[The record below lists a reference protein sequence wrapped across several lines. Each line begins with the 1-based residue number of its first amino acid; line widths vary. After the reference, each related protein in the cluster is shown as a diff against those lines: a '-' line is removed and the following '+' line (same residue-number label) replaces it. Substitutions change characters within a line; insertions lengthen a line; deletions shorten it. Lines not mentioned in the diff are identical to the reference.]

1 MSNKIQAKPLLA
13 RNTLTSEFTLLSN
26 PHNSFSAYDEQLE
39 NNLRVIL
46 ARYPH
51 LSRQK
56 VRDLLEE
63 LDNNCQLA
71 LQILDEEE

>member
-13 RNTLTSEFTLLSN
+13 RNTLTSEYALLSN
-26 PHNSFSAYDEQLE
+26 PHSSFSAYEEQLE
-39 NNLRVIL
+39 SNLRVLL
-46 ARYPH
+46 ARHPH

-71 LQILDEEE
+71 LQILDEE